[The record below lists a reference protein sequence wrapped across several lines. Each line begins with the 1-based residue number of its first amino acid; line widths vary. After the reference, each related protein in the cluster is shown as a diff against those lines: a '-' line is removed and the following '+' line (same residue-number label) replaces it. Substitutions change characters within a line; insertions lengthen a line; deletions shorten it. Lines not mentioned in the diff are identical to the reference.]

1 MPRVAVLDDKG
12 LLIGSKQKSKLAKG
26 EVECGDLPC
35 DGSYR
40 LKDSAFLPAGRGH
53 GKPRNPPVS
62 PYQALALLIRSVE
75 NGTPVPH
82 ECIDWADWYDEF
94 GGQR

>member
-26 EVECGDLPC
+26 DVECGDLPC
-35 DGSYR
+35 DGSHR
-40 LKDSAFLPAGRGH
+40 LIDGAFWPVGRGR

-62 PYQALALLIRSVE
+62 PYQALAQLIRSVE
-75 NGTPVPH
+75 NGAPVPQ
-82 ECIDWADWYDEF
+82 ECTAWADWYDEF
-94 GGQR
+94 GGKR